1 VTEKHVHVAAN
12 WLTENEIQPILV
24 KSEQTSFNSC
34 NPTSPC
40 QSSATFFHQARIMQ
54 CQLPPLGFQMIPI
67 IPSPCRCYMV
77 CLLWTKQIYLECP
90 KTVTYYKYKKICRH
104 VTSVK
109 NRIPTLLLTKKS
121 SFPGLSKNILQD
133 FAVAQQHCHRQTV
146 VTYSVYTQ
154 WTIKNVTLYFWL

>member
-1 VTEKHVHVAAN
+1 MSTSTPRISNNSYHPISMQVLHGQFTVNKTN
-12 WLTENEIQPILV
+12 LYRMSKNCNKLQQGCLDIYRIYIRYFRSKISDIFENITLF
-24 KSEQTSFNSC
+24 S
-34 NPTSPC
+34 NPEL
-40 QSSATFFHQARIMQ
+40 QVQ
-54 CQLPPLGFQMIPI
+54 
-67 IPSPCRCYMV
+67 
-77 CLLWTKQIYLECP
+77 
-90 KTVTYYKYKKICRH
+90 KICRH
-104 VTSVK
+104 VWSVK